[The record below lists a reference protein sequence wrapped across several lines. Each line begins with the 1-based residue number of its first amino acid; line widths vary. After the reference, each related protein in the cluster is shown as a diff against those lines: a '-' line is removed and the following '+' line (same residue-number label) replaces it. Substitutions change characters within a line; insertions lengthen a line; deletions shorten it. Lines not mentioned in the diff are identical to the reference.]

1 MPNLLGIIVP
11 IRNFLADSEEQ
22 VWMSFE
28 GEKKSVLSLKAGRK
42 YTIPDF
48 QREIRWSKDN
58 VAVLVEDIASGPKF
72 LGNVILTKH
81 SDLHYSIID
90 GQQRITSLTMILKA
104 IDMMHHE
111 EIDTIKPCKLNID
124 SFSLFASVL
133 DADFSSDIMDS
144 HEVLESDK
152 LRQIQNY
159 NVLWQYIKGLEDI
172 VDKRQARKLME
183 NLKASS
189 LNLIINE
196 SSDVGDGIRYFIDV
210 NLKGKQLD
218 TEDIFKSYLF
228 RNDSSSAIR
237 EQWYDLKR
245 NVADIEKSKMEYPLL
260 KLVEH
265 FFYCDLYLNDEFIG
279 VEFGNDFLIK
289 KPHKMSSHGGK
300 ILVREGTHL
309 IELISDNSYMRN
321 ALKEINDVISIMLG
335 IVNSSSLT
343 VEFEKIFPYTD
354 DYGNIKKM
362 DSVELSI
369 IHNIMG
375 KILKDPKML
384 PKALVMKY
392 ILLLK
397 KRQKKKTKNH
407 VREIY
412 GIYMF
417 TVLFSIFENK
427 KSMEVLLSILKAD
440 DDKWY
445 NELVHEIKSYFSTEK
460 ITNARLLAQYRLSQ
474 NEEEE
479 DYRFRCKSLATIYNF
494 FSINDERV
502 VVRKGKLKELHKFIS
517 DSEAFSI
524 EHFIISETK
533 KHSMRGD
540 EVFDEYILD
549 KKIYSSYVNN
559 FFNFIF
565 IDDKLN
571 SKLSNYWLPHK
582 IELIKAEKI
591 ECEYSKMVISKLD
604 KLIFEFT
611 KKAGGDYK
619 DKLDL
624 FFARDFKDLYIEYT
638 RDVLNAVIEHIKKE
652 SK

>member
-11 IRNFLADSEEQ
+11 LRNFLANSEEQ
-22 VWMSFE
+22 VWMFFE
-28 GEKKSVLSLKAGRK
+28 GEKKSVLSLKKGRE

-48 QREIRWSKDN
+48 QREIRWNKDN
-58 VAVLVEDIASGPKF
+58 VAILIEDIASGPKF

-104 IDMMHHE
+104 IDMMHNE
-111 EIDTIKPCKLNID
+111 EIDTIKPCMLNID
-124 SFSLFASVL
+124 SFSLFSAVL
-133 DADFSSDIMDS
+133 DADFSEEIMES
-144 HEVLESDK
+144 SKVLESDR
-152 LRQIQNY
+152 LRQLQKY
-159 NVLWQYIKGLEDI
+159 NLLWKYIKGLEDI
-172 VDKRQARKLME
+172 VDKRRARKLME

-228 RNDSSSAIR
+228 RNDSSSEIR
-237 EQWYDLKR
+237 ERWYELKWK
-245 NVADIEKSKMEYPLL
+245 VADIEKSKMEYPLL
-260 KLVEH
+260 KLLEH
-265 FFYCDLYLNDEFIG
+265 FFYCDLYLNDEFRG

-289 KPHKMSSHGGK
+289 KSHKMSSHGGK
-300 ILVREGTHL
+300 VTVREGTHL
-309 IELISDNSYMRN
+309 IELISDNGYMRK
-321 ALKEINDVISIMLG
+321 ALQKINGVVTIMLG
-335 IVNSSSLT
+335 IVNSSSIT
-343 VEFEKIFPYTD
+343 VEFENIFLCTND
-354 DYGNIKKM
+354 SGNIQKL

-369 IHNIMG
+369 IHNILG
-375 KILKDPKML
+375 KILKDSKM
-384 PKALVMKY
+384 PTKALVMKY
-392 ILLLK
+392 LLLLQ
-397 KRQKKKTKNH
+397 KRQKNKTKKH
-407 VREIY
+407 IREIY

-427 KSMEVLLSILKAD
+427 KSTEVLLSILKAD
-440 DDKWY
+440 DDSWY
-445 NELVHEIKSYFSTEK
+445 SELVHQIKSYFSTEK

-494 FSINDERV
+494 FSIDDKDVV
-502 VVRKGKLKELHKFIS
+502 VVRKGKTKDLHRFIS
-517 DSEAFSI
+517 NNEVFST

-533 KHSMRGD
+533 RRSMQGD
-540 EVFDEYILD
+540 KVFDEYILD
-549 KKIYSSYVNN
+549 EKIYSSYVNN

-571 SKLSNYWLPHK
+571 GILSNYWLPHK
-582 IELIKAEKI
+582 IDLVKSEKI

-604 KLIFEFT
+604 NLTNEFT
-611 KKAGGDYK
+611 KRAGEDYK

-624 FFARDFKDLYIEYT
+624 FFARDFKDLYVEYT
-638 RDVLNAVIEHIKKE
+638 RDVLNAVIEHIKKR
-652 SK
+652 